1 MKTEKILV
9 ANLTCGLCED
19 TIQNSMYEI
28 EGVKSIFI
36 NHEEESITINHAG
49 LATTDDFTDKLHSI
63 GYRDYSIL

>member
-19 TIQNSMYEI
+19 TIHNSMSKI
-28 EGVKSIFI
+28 EGVQSVVI